1 MARFPKLTTGAV
13 TQYPSARRTAYS
25 TKVKRF
31 VDGKEQRFRNA
42 GKPVRK
48 WVVKLRHVSEEELG
62 KLASLFLTVQGEFG
76 SFSFVDPWDGT
87 EYPDCSFEQELF
99 EIVALADGRYE
110 SHLIIRA
117 NAS

>member
-1 MARFPKLTTGAV
+1 MARFPTLKTGAI

-31 VDGKEQRFRNA
+31 VDGKEQRFRKL
-42 GKPVRK
+42 GKPVRR
-48 WVVKLRHVSEEELG
+48 WVVRLRHVSEEELS

-87 EYPDCSFEQELF
+87 EYPDCSFEQKTF
-99 EIVALADGRYE
+99 ESVALADGRYE
-110 SHLIIRA
+110 SHLIIRN